1 MTYRCNH
8 ALGVRV
14 RYDDISNVGLYITK
28 ERQCLLA
35 TRSDEV
41 EELAI
46 GLFHEAQIVWT
57 GAFGT
62 SIGISGATMILES
75 IADLPVIRDLR
86 TTFSYAPKFNATYSF
101 NESTEKYK

>member
-1 MTYRCNH
+1 M
-8 ALGVRV
+8 RV
-14 RYDDISNVGLYITK
+14 RYDDISNVGLYITN

-46 GLFHEAQIVWT
+46 GLFHEAQIVGT

-86 TTFSYAPKFNATYSF
+86 RLSLIPQIQCYLFVQQIDRKV
-101 NESTEKYK
+101 